1 MKAKHLF
8 VIVITTLFQYN
19 VFSQSNFPNDEFFQY
34 QWYLQTIHVPQA
46 WSITKGAPEVTIAII
61 DGGVHWTNEDLG
73 PEYDNHSVFWN
84 NPGEDPWIP
93 WNNPDGGDKQDGN
106 DPYAYIDD
114 YHGMDFYQ
122 KASGNTF
129 VTDNSPI
136 PNYTEHP
143 YYHGTSLAGIIA
155 AKTNNNLYL
164 SGIGGGD
171 IAMGIEGLKILPI
184 KIGDKD
190 PQAQSSVQL
199 SFNADSLAKAIRY
212 AVNMGAKVINIS
224 LGFDPNPHYSNAIQD
239 AIDYANSHNVIV
251 VVSAG
256 NSNTLMN
263 TLPAICDGVI
273 RVGASTMEDRRW
285 YASNYGSDNRPLDLV
300 APGEQIP
307 VLTSDEVIIYPEPTP
322 GNSLSGTS
330 YAAAMVSATIG
341 LMLSVN
347 PGLTPEQIRQIL
359 HESSDKVNPQEY
371 PYINGYNDYMGYG
384 RLNTYQAVCMSISQ
398 IGTNTITTNQ
408 VWNTAR
414 YSGDIIVKQGST
426 LTIRTTIYMN
436 PGSKIIIEPGAQ
448 LILENAYLTNCHV
461 CGNNGQMWKGIEVWG
476 NSFSPQYQL
485 PDGSFLQG
493 FLKVVNSTIEHA
505 ICAVDLW
512 KPGNYLKAGG
522 IVKAFNSAFKNNA
535 KSIHCAYY
543 PHPTVAAQ
551 ITAPNLSLVRNC
563 NFLINADYLP
573 SIPFYKHIDLSEIN
587 SFRVEGCDFS
597 VLNVPG
603 VMPNNHAIA
612 AYNAGLSV
620 TAPCTNNTFPCS
632 SFDYSSFSNFNRAIT
647 VTPSSNKT
655 FLISRANFINNGYGV
670 HVSGVNNESIL
681 FNNFFLGPNYGDNCS
696 DGSPS
701 YGIYLNNSSGFLIEE
716 NSFQK
721 AIGAPAGSY
730 TGIASISCPSAYDVI
745 YKNTFTGLSVGNYAY
760 GINRKYG
767 GDDGTGLSYE
777 CNLNSNNIVDF
788 TVTGDT
794 SNNPARIRGSIGVS
808 YLASGNTFSAA
819 MPGTWHFR
827 NEGYQTILYYHYG
840 YSTQY
845 PTLIFTQNQN
855 NPDIYFKRIPAPQN
869 SCPSHFDNGSSAATE
884 NLLVLTQE
892 QKEAAENEY
901 ALATSNYN
909 AVKELYD
916 YLKDGGNTEAT
927 LLAVETAQPDQM
939 WQLVSDLLAKSPYL
953 SEEVLRAAAD
963 QPQVIPEAELFDI
976 LAANPDELRNKRLLD
991 YLEQKENPLPGYMI
1005 DLLRQVALGSS
1016 AKTVLIEQMTEYKAQ
1031 QVHAVQKLLR
1041 SALNDTV
1048 LDRVYVRG
1056 LLKRLSTPEA
1066 DEQIAFSYLDE
1077 GNIDSAFL
1085 VLDSIPEKYGLQGE
1099 ELASFNAFTDIISFQ
1114 VQLQQSGRTLY
1125 ELDSLEVAWLDS
1137 YASNDQG
1144 KAGSM
1149 ARAMLEYGGYNH
1161 YAHCPELNASW
1172 TKQSKPVIQNKE
1184 DAGLRLTVN
1193 PNPAST
1199 WVTFDYELPSGI
1211 SEASLT
1217 LSDARGTTLET
1228 IYLTRNRGQ
1237 WVWDTRKTGSG
1248 VYFYRIQAGNRSV
1261 SGKFVVR

>member
-1 MKAKHLF
+1 MKAKHLC
-8 VIVITTLFQYN
+8 VIIITTLIQYN
-19 VFSQSNFPNDEFFQY
+19 VFSQSNFLNDEFSQY
-34 QWYLQTIHVPQA
+34 QWYLETIHVPEA

-61 DGGVHWTNEDLG
+61 DGGVHWTNADLG

-93 WNNPDGGDKQDGN
+93 WSNPDGGDKQDGN

-122 KASGNTF
+122 KASGNIF
-129 VTDNSPI
+129 VADNSPI
-136 PNYTEHP
+136 PNFTEHP

-171 IAMGIEGLKILPI
+171 LAMGIEGLKILPI

-190 PQAQSSVQL
+190 SQAQSSVQL
-199 SFNADSLAKAIRY
+199 SFNADSLAKAISY

-224 LGFDPNPHYSNAIQD
+224 LGFDSNPHYSNAIQD
-239 AIDYANSHNVIV
+239 AINYANSHNVTV

-256 NSNTLMN
+256 NSNTTMN

-273 RVGASTMEDRRW
+273 RVGASTKEDRRW
-285 YASNYGSDNRPLDLV
+285 YASNYGSGNRPLDLV

-307 VLTSDEVIIYPEPTP
+307 VLTSDGVILYPEPTP

-384 RLNTYQAVCMSISQ
+384 RLNTYQAVCKAISQ
-398 IGTNTITTNQ
+398 IGTHTITTTNQ

-426 LTIRTTIYMN
+426 LTIRTTVYMN

-448 LILENAYLTNCHV
+448 LILDNAYLTNCHV
-461 CGNNGQMWKGIEVWG
+461 CGNNSQMWKGIEVWG

-485 PDGSFLQG
+485 PDGSLLQG
-493 FLKVVNSTIEHA
+493 FLKVINSTIEHA

-512 KPGNYLKAGG
+512 KPDDYLKAGG
-522 IVKAFNSAFKNNA
+522 IVKAYNSVFKNNA

-543 PHPTVAAQ
+543 PHPTVATQ
-551 ITAPNLSLVRNC
+551 ITSPNLSLVRNC
-563 NFLINADYLP
+563 NFIINADYLP
-573 SIPFYKHIDLSEIN
+573 STPFYKHIDLSEIN

-603 VMPNNHAIA
+603 VMSNNHAIA
-612 AYNAGLSV
+612 AYNAGLQV
-620 TAPCTNNTFPCS
+620 TAPCTNITIPCS
-632 SFDYSSFSNFNRAIT
+632 NFDYSSFSNFNRAIAII
-647 VTPSSNKT
+647 PSSSKT
-655 FLISRANFINNGYGV
+655 FLISRTNFINNGYGV
-670 HVSGVNNESIL
+670 YVSGAKNECIL

-696 DGSPS
+696 EGSPS
-701 YGIYLNNSSGFLIEE
+701 YGIYLENSSGFLIEE
-716 NSFQK
+716 NTFQK
-721 AIGAPAGSY
+721 ATGAPVGSY
-730 TGIASISCPSAYDVI
+730 TGIAAISCPSEYDVI
-745 YKNTFTGLSVGNYAY
+745 YKNSFTGLSEGNYAL
-760 GINRKYG
+760 GINRKDW
-767 GDDGTGLSYE
+767 DDDHKGISYE
-777 CNLNSNNIVDF
+777 CNLNSNNTVDF
-788 TVTGDT
+788 RVTGPSDT
-794 SNNPARIRGSIGVS
+794 LAMINGHIGWPIR
-808 YLASGNTFSAA
+808 AAGNTFSAPA
-819 MPGTWHFR
+819 PGIWHFR
-827 NEGYQTILYYHYG
+827 NEGRQDIRYYYYG
-840 YSTQY
+840 NGDQE
-845 PTLIFTQNQN
+845 PTLIYTLSNS
-855 NPDIYFKRIPAPQN
+855 PDEYFIKIPAPQN
-869 SCPSHFDNGSSAATE
+869 SCPSHFGSGSSAATE

-892 QKEAAENEY
+892 QKEAIENEY

-909 AVKELYD
+909 AAKELYD

-927 LLAVETAQPDQM
+927 ILTVETAQPEQM

-963 QPQVIPEAELFDI
+963 QIQVIPEAELFDI
-976 LAANPDELRNKRLLD
+976 LAANPDELRNKRLLE

-1031 QVHAVQKLLR
+1031 GVHAVQKLLR

-1048 LDRVYVRG
+1048 MDRVYVRG
-1056 LLKRLSTPEA
+1056 LLKRLSTAEA
-1066 DEQIAFSYLDE
+1066 DEQIGFSYLDE

-1085 VLDSIPEKYGLQGE
+1085 VFGSIPQKYGLQGE
-1099 ELASFNAFTDIISFQ
+1099 ELASFNAFTEVLGFL
-1114 VQLQQSGRTLY
+1114 VQLQQSGRTVY

-1161 YAHCPELNASW
+1161 YSHCPELNASW
-1172 TKQSKPVIQNKE
+1172 TKQSKPVTQNKG
-1184 DAGLRLTVN
+1184 DAGLRLTVK

-1199 WVTFDYELPSGI
+1199 WVAFDYELPSGI
-1211 SEASLT
+1211 SEATLT
-1217 LSDARGTTLET
+1217 LSDTKGTTLET
-1228 IYLTRNRGQ
+1228 IYLTCNRGQ
-1237 WVWDTRKTGSG
+1237 WVWDARKTGSG
-1248 VYFYRIQAGNRSV
+1248 VYFYRIQVGNRSA